1 MRARHVTIGLVVLVL
16 LAVVLRVG
24 VPSSLAAPSAPPAFA
39 GVVPFTTVGGL
50 MGFFDS
56 RDGKVYLYDGN
67 LDKCVMVKQVQ
78 RLGQPLK
85 KLTR

>member
-1 MRARHVTIGLVVLVL
+1 
-16 LAVVLRVG
+16 
-24 VPSSLAAPSAPPAFA
+24 
-39 GVVPFTTVGGL
+39 